1 MRVVHLNIAKQD
13 GEQPKQAK
21 KLPMDKDP
29 VFFANLLN
37 EFIADHNRRIEKK
50 FSKNK

>member
-1 MRVVHLNIAKQD
+1 MRIVYSKIEKQG

-29 VFFANLLN
+29 VFLANL
-37 EFIADHNRRIEKK
+37 EQQIIADHNRKVRALKIK
-50 FSKNK
+50 